1 MTVEV
6 TMTTSTAQTNL
17 DFLLKKR
24 TANEAKVTAVSQSLV
39 ALRKELDDKEKA
51 LAEHSLN
58 FRNAMEA
65 ISIRSSSSRDRVGDT

>member
-24 TANEAKVTAVSQSLV
+24 TANEAKVTALSQSLV

-65 ISIRSSSSRDRVGDT
+65 ISIRSSSSRGRVGDT